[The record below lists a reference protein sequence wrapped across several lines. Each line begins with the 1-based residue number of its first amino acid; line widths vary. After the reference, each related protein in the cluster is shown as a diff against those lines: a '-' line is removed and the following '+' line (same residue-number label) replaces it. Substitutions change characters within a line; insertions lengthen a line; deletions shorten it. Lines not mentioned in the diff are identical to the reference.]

1 MTREEIAK
9 SLKPIEWDI
18 WENEQCRFA
27 NLNDVYEA
35 IITNRKDGGFF
46 LKINKPGEMDA
57 FICRSFHTIEE
68 AKEMAREIQINNM
81 CSFFELEKP

>member
-27 NLNDVYEA
+27 NLNNFYEA

-46 LKINKPGEMDA
+46 LKINKPGEFDA
-57 FICRSFHTIEE
+57 CITSSFNTIEE
-68 AKEMAREIQINNM
+68 AEKMARDIQVNNI
-81 CSFFELEKP
+81 CSLFELERR